1 MRPAVSLII
10 PCLNEEENVRPTIE
24 RIAALEPASNNWE
37 VLIVD
42 DGSTDNTANVARMA
56 AARYPWVRL
65 IQHPRNM
72 GLGAAMKTGFIHAQG
87 EIVCSMDCDCTFAPE
102 RLPEL
107 IDLVRNGADAAT
119 GSPWHPASAKGDV
132 HPVRRMLSQSCSHL
146 YRVLLRSELH
156 CYTSIF
162 RAYRREVI
170 ERIPVTSTGFVAVAE
185 FLVAALRAGYKVA
198 EMPVQLDRRIHGES
212 KIHVG
217 AAIRAH
223 IRLMTRLAWLA
234 WTPHTHAAVFSG
246 ARAR

>member
-10 PCLNEEENVRPTIE
+10 PCLNEQENILPTIE
-24 RIAALEPASNNWE
+24 RIAALDPAANNWE

-42 DGSTDNTANVARMA
+42 DGSTDDTASVTRAA
-56 AARYPWVRL
+56 AARYGWLHL
-65 IQHPRNM
+65 IQHPHNM
-72 GLGAAMKTGFIHAQG
+72 GLGAAMKTGFGNAKG
-87 EIVCSMDCDCTFAPE
+87 EIVCSMDSDCTFAPE

-107 IDLVRNGADAAT
+107 IELVRKGADIAT
-119 GSPWHPASAKGDV
+119 GSPWHPASTKGDV
-132 HPVRRMLSQSCSHL
+132 HPVRKMLSQSCSHL

-170 ERIPVTSTGFVAVAE
+170 ERIPVTSNGFVAVAE

-198 EMPVQLDRRIHGES
+198 EMPVKLDRRVHGES
-212 KIHVG
+212 KINIS
-217 AAIRAH
+217 ASIRAH
-223 IRLMTRLAWLA
+223 VRLMSRLAWLA
-234 WTPHTHAAVFSG
+234 WTPHSHTAVFSG